1 MISGFSHHIDE
12 ICPLLG
18 YYAAYS
24 GNSLTLFRDNLS
36 VPSSRVKNMGWI
48 GFPEMSVRNF
58 YYAMCNIP
66 DNSLYVQHEQSM
78 GFLKCCS
85 IQAT

>member
-66 DNSLYVQHEQSM
+66 DKWRSQ
-78 GFLKCCS
+78 FLICS
-85 IQAT
+85 T